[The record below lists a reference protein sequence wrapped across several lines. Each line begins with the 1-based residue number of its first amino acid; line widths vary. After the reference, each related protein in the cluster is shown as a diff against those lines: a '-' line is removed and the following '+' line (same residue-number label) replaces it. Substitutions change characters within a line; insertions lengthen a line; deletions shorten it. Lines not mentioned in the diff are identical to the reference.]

1 MAHSKHGRDNIATI
15 TQRQGTCM
23 NRVLRIAFVGLT
35 VLSALSAQGKVR
47 CGRVS

>member
-23 NRVLRIAFVGLT
+23 NRVLRIAFMRLT
-35 VLSALSAQGKVR
+35 ALSALNTHSKAP